1 MACILSGSKSTSGDA
16 PWAPRYGLGAGEA
29 CLGQATCRPYTTS
42 KRAIRARSENCHEI
56 SFALLPIVQYHVRIE
71 LLVLVVDPAGSDYT
85 GQTTALLSKI
95 PDSYGEAPPPSSRS
109 TCCRTCPGR
118 SGFRLWYRLGHIST
132 SRILPAFSYP
142 SVPMFYTCGRLDQ
155 SICGLR

>member
-1 MACILSGSKSTSGDA
+1 MACA
-16 PWAPRYGLGAGEA
+16 PLAPRRGPGAAEA
-29 CLGQATCRPYTTS
+29 CLRLATCRPCMTS
-42 KRAIRARSENCHEI
+42 RRAIRARSENCHEI

-85 GQTTALLSKI
+85 GQTTALLSNI

-118 SGFRLWYRLGHIST
+118 SGFRLWYHLGHIST

-142 SVPMFYTCGRLDQ
+142 SVPMFYTCRRLDQ